1 MIADNNMKVYSDNN
15 YIAIDSFSREGQAF
29 KVIDVVNAV
38 ADRG

>member
-1 MIADNNMKVYSDNN
+1 MISDNNMKIYSDNS
-15 YIAIDSFSREGQAF
+15 YSAIDSYSREGQAR